1 MLKEKDK
8 LEGSEPDF
16 VERTRLQI
24 QGNLILKIGNGQI
37 CYGSGRSIL
46 IWNDASF
53 YPLSCIIFSFSR
65 FVQYFTNK
73 DYFDTNKCSISS
85 SNQTKYTSDRSS
97 LFEIAPNFSRSDKS
111 IH

>member
-37 CYGSGRSIL
+37 CYGSG
-46 IWNDASF
+46 
-53 YPLSCIIFSFSR
+53 
-65 FVQYFTNK
+65 
-73 DYFDTNKCSISS
+73 
-85 SNQTKYTSDRSS
+85 
-97 LFEIAPNFSRSDKS
+97 
-111 IH
+111 